1 MLYFMKGLNLF
12 AIITYRD
19 FPDFGDDQF
28 LESDITSAELS
39 TFDFLLAGGE
49 AEPTVT
55 PIKFSK
61 LYKGGSRG
69 MYPLVVVSS
78 YLQIRF

>member
-1 MLYFMKGLNLF
+1 MSYDVIMPQSFVIF
-12 AIITYRD
+12 FSVHICRD

-39 TFDFLLAGGE
+39 TFDFLLGGDSE
-49 AEPTVT
+49 QTVT

-69 MYPLVVVSS
+69 L
-78 YLQIRF
+78 